1 MIFIHILFYFQQQI
15 QTLSFRFDDEEEDE
29 QEEEEEDYQLN
40 NDKQCLNDS
49 KSNEINSELIE
60 KSENIDSNT
69 KDSINSEDSNSVRF
83 D

>member
-15 QTLSFRFDDEEEDE
+15 QTLSFRFDEEE
-29 QEEEEEDYQLN
+29 EEEEEDYQLN

-49 KSNEINSELIE
+49 KSNEINNELIE

-69 KDSINSEDSNSVRF
+69 KDSINCEDSNSVRF
-83 D
+83 E

>member
-15 QTLSFRFDDEEEDE
+15 QTLSFRFDDEEE
-29 QEEEEEDYQLN
+29 EEEEEDYQLN

-49 KSNEINSELIE
+49 KSNEINNELIE

-69 KDSINSEDSNSVRF
+69 KDWINCENSNSVRF
-83 D
+83 N

>member
-1 MIFIHILFYFQQQI
+1 MIFIHILLSFQQQI
-15 QTLSFRFDDEEEDE
+15 QTLSFRFDDEEE
-29 QEEEEEDYQLN
+29 EEEEDYELN
-40 NDKQCLNDS
+40 NDKQCVNDS
-49 KSNEINSELIE
+49 KSNEINNELIE

>member
-15 QTLSFRFDDEEEDE
+15 QTLSFRFDDEK
-29 QEEEEEDYQLN
+29 EEEEEDYQLN

-49 KSNEINSELIE
+49 KSNEINNELIE

-83 D
+83 H